1 MCRESVQSLRDRGD
15 AAHDEDDR
23 NVSDLL
29 LDQIEF
35 ANVILLNK
43 IDLVTQDEAKR
54 LCALLRALNPTAKVI
69 QTINSEVELK
79 EIIST
84 GLFSFEEASQSA
96 GWLKSMQEETPHTP
110 ETEEYGISSFV
121 FKARRPF
128 HPIKIH
134 RFMTEHFAL
143 QEPDWSDAIADTKMD
158 KIVKEAQDSLK
169 QALDHLEESKQ
180 AIEGLKSL
188 KVASSSVDSLLQS
201 LKESMESVSSTS
213 NALVELQNISA
224 EETVGGHGASSSGTS
239 EASKAFESLKKKYG
253 NVLRSKGFIWLASRP
268 DLCGEWSQAGAVLRF
283 TVGGP
288 WYASLP
294 DEAWPEDEQDRL
306 AILNDFVEP
315 HGDRRQ
321 ELVFI
326 GIDMDKDAL
335 HKALEDCL
343 LEDHEMGHEL
353 HDDPFGEWPALED
366 ILDGGDED
374 DHDHEHCTDH
384 NHNHITQDIEGD
396 AITIQLG
403 TVVKITDG
411 ASEAQQ
417 ILDSLQPDTTV
428 IIYWH
433 AEWHAEGSEIS
444 RDIESHV
451 TNLNTLVLHVDI
463 GNHPPNW
470 SFAMEKVMTKPEARR
485 AGAKPVLKNGLK
497 WPCFTVHNA
506 PDLQPIDTIAGAHA
520 VNSVKKI
527 ISSLPEAPAGASSI
541 SISQMKSPTEG
552 IASDEGNAPI
562 SISSIPSPAMGA
574 TPEAVLSF
582 FPRLEN
588 GAVELREHLKS
599 FTQQDKSLCIVWE
612 ENGLPLKVL
621 KGLQSIVSIRPE
633 TNNIFIAD
641 VGASPGNKA
650 LAKALGVKG
659 SPSMLIFRNMKLDKK
674 FDGPDKVVDA
684 LAQEYRTL
692 PAEVLSVPGKPL
704 SKSQPNTTSEPSLYD
719 PPKGK
724 QNRSGSTKL
733 TPDGKLVH
741 YFPNMPCLRC
751 GNPWWTSDDWDA
763 LCVRCKWNCLTG
775 GYDDNSKPLPQHKA
789 VWQKY
794 VDSIKSGITPAWKGS
809 K

>member
-1 MCRESVQSLRDRGD
+1 MQSLRDRGD

-43 IDLVTQDEAKR
+43 IDLVTEDEAKR
-54 LCALLRALNPTAKVI
+54 LSALLKALNPTAKVI
-69 QTINSEVELK
+69 QTMNSEVALK

-110 ETEEYGISSFV
+110 ETDEYGISSFV

-128 HPIKIH
+128 HPVKIH
-134 RFMTEHFAL
+134 KFMTEHFAL

-158 KIVKEAQDSLK
+158 KIVKDAQESLK
-169 QALDHLEESKQ
+169 HALDHLEESKQ

-188 KVASSSVDSLLQS
+188 KVDSSSVESLVQS
-201 LKESMESVSSTS
+201 LIESMESVSSTS
-213 NALVELQNISA
+213 NALTELQRVSA
-224 EETVGGHGASSSGTS
+224 EETAGGHAASSSGTTG
-239 EASKAFESLKKKYG
+239 AAKAFESLKQKYG
-253 NVLRSKGFIWLASRP
+253 NVLRSKGFIWLGSRP

-306 AILNDFVEP
+306 AVLKDFVEP

-326 GIDMDKDAL
+326 GIDMNKDAL

-343 LEDHEMGHEL
+343 LEDHELGSKP
-353 HDDPFGEWPALED
+353 HDDPFSEWPALED

-374 DHDHEHCTDH
+374 GDDHDHEHCTDH
-384 NHNHITQDIEGD
+384 DQHHHNDVAQETED
-396 AITIQLG
+396 ITIQLG

-417 ILDSLQPDTTV
+417 ILDSLYPDTTV
-428 IIYWH
+428 VIYWH

-451 TNLNTLVLHVDI
+451 KNMNTLVLHVDI
-463 GNHPPNW
+463 GKHPPNW

-497 WPCFTVHNA
+497 WPCFTIHYA
-506 PDLQPIDTIAGAHA
+506 PELQPIDIIAGAHA

-527 ISSLPEAPAGASSI
+527 ISSLPETPAEASTVSI
-541 SISQMKSPTEG
+541 SKVHIPAEDFGFDGDNTPKL
-552 IASDEGNAPI
+552 
-562 SISSIPSPAMGA
+562 SSLPSANLDA

-599 FTQQDKSLCIVWE
+599 FAQQDKSLCIIWE

-621 KGLQSIVSIRPE
+621 KGLHAIVSIRPE
-633 TNNIFIAD
+633 TNNIFVAD

-650 LAKALGVKG
+650 LSKALGVK
-659 SPSMLIFRNMKLDKK
+659 SPPSMLLFRNMKLDKK

-704 SKSQPNTTSEPSLYD
+704 SRSQHNKTSEPSLYD

-733 TPDGKLVH
+733 TSDGKIVH

-763 LCVRCKWNCLTG
+763 LCIRCKWNCLTG

-794 VDSIKSGITPAWKGS
+794 VDSIKAGITPTWKGS